1 MHSNTNLSPC
11 IWSLVTA
18 QDRLLFFNLDLSV
31 SNTPTL
37 LASSL
42 DRYLRILADKCGTR
56 NIEDLY
62 VQMLPP
68 VILAAKTVASKED
81 NPTWWQAMNGHY
93 ASTGKP
99 LKLKLR
105 LLRKS
110 KLGPLYLAQMIL
122 PMFCPPGLSKLKDTQ
137 MGLSRST
144 RVVSVLVATN
154 KFKVLTSLR
163 PTAHHPSGASFR
175 MHLGPLFEARRY
187 HLCLSSCLTWER

>member
-1 MHSNTNLSPC
+1 
-11 IWSLVTA
+11 
-18 QDRLLFFNLDLSV
+18 
-31 SNTPTL
+31 
-37 LASSL
+37 
-42 DRYLRILADKCGTR
+42 
-56 NIEDLY
+56 
-62 VQMLPP
+62 
-68 VILAAKTVASKED
+68 
-81 NPTWWQAMNGHY
+81 MNGHY

-154 KFKVLTSLR
+154 NSR
-163 PTAHHPSGASFR
+163 
-175 MHLGPLFEARRY
+175 
-187 HLCLSSCLTWER
+187 C